1 MSGWAAAAQ
10 IGMELANSAANIWAS
25 SKAHR
30 RQIAWEREQYK
41 NKYQW
46 TVEDMRNAGLNP
58 MLAILNGANS
68 AVGGHAPVYG
78 GASLGD
84 ALPKAMQMSLMKE
97 QAQNAKEQND
107 LIRSQREK
115 TDAETEVARR
125 NAEAITTNALH
136 MSELWRQLKRQN
148 DFYDANPNVYG
159 VHMTNQAFPYFGIG
173 GFAGALDNVVD
184 NIVSGL
190 SNSAKGVIKNKP
202 GKKARYPVIKG
213 DY

>member
-30 RQIAWEREQYK
+30 RQMAWEREQYQ

-46 TVEDMRNAGLNP
+46 TVEDMRKAGLNP
-58 MLAILNGANS
+58 MLAIQNGANS

-78 GASLGD
+78 GATFGD

-107 LIRSQREK
+107 LIRDQQDK
-115 TDAETEVARR
+115 TKAETEVFKRQ
-125 NAEAITTNALH
+125 AEAITANALH
-136 MSELWRQLKRQN
+136 MQEQIRALKREN
-148 DFYDANPNVYG
+148 DFYRDNPQVYAIDRG
-159 VHMTNQAFPYFGIG
+159 QKALPWIGGIG
-173 GFAGALDNVVD
+173 TLLGIGQESL
-184 NIVSGL
+184 G
-190 SNSAKGVIKNKP
+190 NSAKSVLKNKFSS
-202 GKKARYPVIKG
+202 KQRYPIREG

>member
-30 RQIAWEREQYK
+30 RQMAWEREQYQ

-46 TVEDMRNAGLNP
+46 TVEDMRKAGLNP
-58 MLAILNGANS
+58 MLAIQNGANS

-97 QAQNAKEQND
+97 QATNAKEQNQ
-107 LIRSQREK
+107 LIRDQQDKTRADTQASKALAQMYTSSALQNMETVKQLQREN
-115 TDAETEVARR
+115 R
-125 NAEAITTNALH
+125 
-136 MSELWRQLKRQN
+136 
-148 DFYDANPNVYG
+148 FYDQNPNVYG
-159 VHMTNQAFPYFGIG
+159 VTKSNQALPYLGLGGI
-173 GFAGALDNVVD
+173 AGALGSVIND
-184 NIVSGL
+184 L

-202 GKKARYPVIKG
+202 GK
-213 DY
+213 

>member
-10 IGMELANSAANIWAS
+10 IGLELANSAANIWAS

-58 MLAILNGANS
+58 MLAIQNGANS

-97 QAQNAKEQND
+97 QATNAKEQNQ
-107 LIRSQREK
+107 LIRDQQDKTRADTEASKALAQVYTSSALQNMETVKKLQREN
-115 TDAETEVARR
+115 R
-125 NAEAITTNALH
+125 
-136 MSELWRQLKRQN
+136 
-148 DFYDANPNVYG
+148 FYDQNPNVYG
-159 VHMTNQAFPYFGIG
+159 VYKSNQALPYLGLGGI
-173 GFAGALDNVVD
+173 AGALGSVIND
-184 NIVSGL
+184 L

-202 GKKARYPVIKG
+202 GKKARYPVIQG